1 MSILKRIFCNHEY
14 EFDCNI
20 PGPVSDF
27 MGGVRTQYVCKKCG
41 KYKLYR
47 PYIDKTFNW
56 KNVEER
62 VNVRMRYK

>member
-1 MSILKRIFCNHEY
+1 
-14 EFDCNI
+14 
-20 PGPVSDF
+20 